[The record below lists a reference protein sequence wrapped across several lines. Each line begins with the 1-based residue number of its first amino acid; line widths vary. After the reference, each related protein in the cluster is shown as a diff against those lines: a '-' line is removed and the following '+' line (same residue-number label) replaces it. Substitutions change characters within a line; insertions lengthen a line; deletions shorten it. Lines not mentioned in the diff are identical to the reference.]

1 MATSR
6 VAIIVIIA
14 GTITADTVTA
24 FFILAIIPTT
34 GTADPELASRFRST
48 SWHMP
53 DCSCFRETNS
63 GDASFVTEK

>member
-1 MATSR
+1 MVISHVAT
-6 VAIIVIIA
+6 IVIIP

-24 FFILAIIPTT
+24 HFIQAIIPIT

-53 DCSCFRETNS
+53 DCTCFRETNS